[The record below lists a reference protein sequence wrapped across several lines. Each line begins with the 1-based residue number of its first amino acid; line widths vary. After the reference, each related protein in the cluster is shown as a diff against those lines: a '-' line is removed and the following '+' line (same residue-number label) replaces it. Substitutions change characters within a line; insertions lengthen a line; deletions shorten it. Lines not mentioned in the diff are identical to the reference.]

1 MDEDS
6 KKILNTIGI
15 NFDSISELDNF
26 FIPRE
31 QLLSDLKYEEIKK
44 LIPDLKKKFSS
55 SFMTSLQK
63 NAEKEQKWPLL
74 NLVRQILNS
83 YNYKM
88 DPIRKSDGYT
98 LEGVKKYKRF
108 FQIIKKM
115 NIKTFI
121 IIIIMSTDSLINNI
135 DYNTKMD
142 ENINILSND
151 GTILP
156 EDLSYSINIIEN
168 QQNSLNLQDKIK
180 LLENQLLRMKWLLI
194 FKIIFFVII
203 FLVGLLCILYL

>member
-15 NFDSISELDNF
+15 NIDSINDLDVF

-44 LIPDLKKKFSS
+44 LIPDLKKNLSS
-55 SFMTSLQK
+55 SFKTSLQK

-74 NLVRQILNS
+74 NLVRQILTS

-88 DPIRKSDGYT
+88 TPIRKSDGYT

-108 FQIIKKM
+108 FQIKK
-115 NIKTFI
+115 
-121 IIIIMSTDSLINNI
+121 
-135 DYNTKMD
+135 
-142 ENINILSND
+142 
-151 GTILP
+151 
-156 EDLSYSINIIEN
+156 
-168 QQNSLNLQDKIK
+168 
-180 LLENQLLRMKWLLI
+180 
-194 FKIIFFVII
+194 
-203 FLVGLLCILYL
+203 